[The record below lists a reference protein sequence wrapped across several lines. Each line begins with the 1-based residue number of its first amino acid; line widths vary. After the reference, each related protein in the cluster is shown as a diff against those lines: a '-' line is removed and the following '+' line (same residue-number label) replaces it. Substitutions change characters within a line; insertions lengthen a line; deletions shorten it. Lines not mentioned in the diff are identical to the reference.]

1 MSASAAIA
9 SKSPVFSRTA
19 TVVLVIGMLLL
30 FLVAQLV
37 GVYLAGALLLPS
49 ADTLSVVDILS
60 LGGSDGTIVSLSVL
74 FSAVMLSAVS
84 IALVRMRGASLK
96 HYLAVRLITWR
107 TTLVMLGLW
116 LLYALI
122 SQSLTYLLDE
132 DPMLFMD
139 VLYRSVNH
147 LWLLVF
153 VVVIVAPIYE
163 ELVFR
168 GLLWSAIAEQFDSS
182 AHPKRGALVASV
194 LTSVLFAAIHLQ
206 YGFYEL
212 GSLVVLAL
220 LFAYAR
226 YRSGSIL
233 LPIVLHIVNNGM
245 AMWQFVSQMP

>member
-1 MSASAAIA
+1 MSASAVGATT
-9 SKSPVFSRTA
+9 SPVFSRTA
-19 TVVLVIGMLLL
+19 TVALVIGILLL
-30 FLVAQLV
+30 FLLSQLV
-37 GVYLAGALLLPS
+37 GVYLAGMLLLPN
-49 ADTLSVVDILS
+49 AGTLGMVDILA
-60 LGGSDGTIVSLSVL
+60 LGGSDGTVVSLSVL
-74 FSAVMLSAVS
+74 FSAVVLSGLS
-84 IALVRMRGASLK
+84 IALVRWRGAAPQQ
-96 HYLAVRLITWR
+96 YLAIHAITWR
-107 TTLVMLGLW
+107 TTIGMLGLW
-116 LLYALI
+116 LLYALV

-147 LWLLVF
+147 LWLLVV

-168 GLLWSAIAEQFDSS
+168 GLLWSAIAEQFDAK

-206 YGFYEL
+206 YGVYEL

-233 LPIVLHIVNNGM
+233 LPIILHIVNNGM
-245 AMWQFVSQMP
+245 AMWQFISQMP